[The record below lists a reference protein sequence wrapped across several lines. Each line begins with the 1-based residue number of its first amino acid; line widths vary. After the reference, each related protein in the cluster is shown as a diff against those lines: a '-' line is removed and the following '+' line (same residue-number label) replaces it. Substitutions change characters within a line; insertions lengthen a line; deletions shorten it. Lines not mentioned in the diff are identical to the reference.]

1 MVSAISLV
9 KAVSDRESALYHAL
23 REMDGTKSLYHVFG
37 EHDFILIQEA
47 DDMERLMALLR
58 LVEELDDVSATRTI
72 LVRSA
77 GCLEK
82 SPIKERPIEVLPRAC
97 HAS

>member
-9 KAVSDRESALYHAL
+9 KAVLDRESALYHTL

-47 DDMERLMALLR
+47 KDMQRLTALLR
-58 LVEELDDVSATRTI
+58 LVEELGDVSATRTI

-77 GCLEK
+77 GGLEK
-82 SPIKERPIEVLPRAC
+82 SSIEERPVEVLPRAC
-97 HAS
+97 RA

>member
-9 KAVSDRESALYHAL
+9 KAVLDRESALYHTL

-47 DDMERLMALLR
+47 EDMERLMALLR
-58 LVEELDDVSATRTI
+58 LVEGQGDVSATRTI

-77 GCLEK
+77 GGLEK
-82 SPIKERPIEVLPRAC
+82 SPIEERPIEVLPRAC
-97 HAS
+97 RA